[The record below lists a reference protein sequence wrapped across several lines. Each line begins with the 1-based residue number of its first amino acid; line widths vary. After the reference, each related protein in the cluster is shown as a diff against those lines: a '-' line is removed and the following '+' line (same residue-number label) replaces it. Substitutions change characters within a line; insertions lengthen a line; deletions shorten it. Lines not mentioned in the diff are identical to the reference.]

1 MTDSNISALQYE
13 IRSLNNTLGRLDE
26 KVGGMDLRL
35 RSIDSWLNIFWPK
48 LLAIGAAFLVYGFL
62 IFGMITHR

>member
-35 RSIDSWLNIFWPK
+35 RSIDSWLNLFWFK
-48 LLAIGAAFLVYGFL
+48 FVAVGATFLVYAFL
-62 IFGMITHR
+62 IIEMIMHW